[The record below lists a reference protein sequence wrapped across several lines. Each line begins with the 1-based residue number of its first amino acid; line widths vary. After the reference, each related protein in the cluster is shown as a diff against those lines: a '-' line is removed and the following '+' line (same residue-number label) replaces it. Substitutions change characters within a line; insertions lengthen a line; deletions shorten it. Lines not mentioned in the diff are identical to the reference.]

1 LAAKRKNIVLTLIRC
16 GENTWNDEGRL
27 HGRSD
32 LPLSIAGRASVSS
45 DVDVLAG
52 RHLATVYHPPDDAA
66 SETAQIV
73 SRAVRARGKSVAD
86 LSEASLGVLE
96 GLTTQVFAD
105 RFPKRYKQWQDD
117 PLSLSPPDGEDLADA
132 RARLFAAVKRLV
144 RRSRSD
150 ELGLVLHP
158 LSLGFLRCWLA
169 ERPPT
174 DVWTLV
180 RNRPRIERYLVAPEM
195 LGWLVEAGK
204 AQYTH
209 S

>member
-1 LAAKRKNIVLTLIRC
+1 MVLTLIRC
-16 GENTWNDEGRL
+16 GENAWDADGRL

-32 LPLSIAGRASVSS
+32 LPLSIAGRTSVSS
-45 DVDVLAG
+45 DVVALAG
-52 RHLATVYHPPDDAA
+52 RSLATVYHPPDDAA

-73 SRAVRARGKSVAD
+73 AKSVGARIKSAAD
-86 LSEASLGVLE
+86 LNEANLGVLE
-96 GLTTQVFAD
+96 GMTVQVFAD

-117 PLSLSPPDGEDLADA
+117 PLSLSPPDGEDMTEA
-132 RARLFAAVKRLV
+132 RARLFRAAGRLM

-150 ELGLVLHP
+150 EVAMVLHP
-158 LSLGFLRCWLA
+158 MSVGFLRCWLA
-169 ERPPT
+169 DRPPT

-180 RNRPRIERYLVAPEM
+180 RDRPRIERYVVAM
-195 LGWLVEAGK
+195 KMVDWLVEAAR

>member
-1 LAAKRKNIVLTLIRC
+1 LASKRKTIVLTLIRC
-16 GENTWNDEGRL
+16 GENTWDAEGRL

-45 DVDVLAG
+45 DVTVLAG
-52 RHLATVYHPPDDAA
+52 RRLAAVYHPPDDAA
-66 SETAQIV
+66 AETAQIV
-73 SRAVRARGKSVAD
+73 ARAVGARAKSAAD
-86 LSEASLGVLE
+86 LIEASLGVLE
-96 GLTTQVFAD
+96 GLSAQVFAE

-132 RARLFAAVKRLV
+132 RSRLFAAIGRLA
-144 RRSRSD
+144 RRARSD
-150 ELGLVLHP
+150 EVALVLHP

-169 ERPPT
+169 DRPPT

-180 RNRPRIERYLVAPEM
+180 RDRPRIERYLVAM
-195 LGWLVEAGK
+195 DMVGWLVEAGR
-204 AQYTH
+204 AQYSH